1 MSAKEAPK
9 KLPLGI
15 ADQMAAAKQLAD
27 EHNIPTFSTPRNGPA
42 VTPVQPT
49 VPQEAPASTSASIT
63 ALRPAAP
70 TPAAPQ
76 PKKAR
81 GPQPSPTKRFSVDLP
96 LYVFDQLHDMV
107 HKTRLDK
114 KELILR
120 ALSEG
125 GFNIKEVDI
134 YRSGHSNA

>member
-9 KLPLGI
+9 KLALGI
-15 ADQMAAAKQLAD
+15 TSHMEAAKQLAD
-27 EHNIPTFSTPRNGPA
+27 EQNIPTFSTPRNGPA
-42 VTPVQPT
+42 VITK
-49 VPQEAPASTSASIT
+49 APP
-63 ALRPAAP
+63 PAAP
-70 TPAAPQ
+70 EPTSAPQPTASVTALHPATAAPQ

-96 LYVFDQLHDMV
+96 LYVFDQLHNLV

-114 KELILR
+114 KELILK

-125 GFNIKEVDI
+125 GFDIKEVDI
-134 YRSGHSNA
+134 YRKGHANG